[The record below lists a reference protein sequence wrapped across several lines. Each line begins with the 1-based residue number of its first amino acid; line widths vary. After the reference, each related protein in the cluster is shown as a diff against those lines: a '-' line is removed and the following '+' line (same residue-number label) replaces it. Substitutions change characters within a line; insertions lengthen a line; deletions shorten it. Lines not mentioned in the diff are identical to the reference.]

1 MNSWGKNINVKKRNT
16 EPTEKEIFLDIIQTL
31 DECWKRSNFVEG
43 EINLGISLYEE
54 PFYIIIENLIY
65 LYYGEW
71 KGDTILWWI
80 FERLNEEGEL
90 LPIEITIN
98 PENQEESKTE
108 EYLIENPE
116 QLWGLLKKI
125 ENKSKF

>member
-1 MNSWGKNINVKKRNT
+1 MNSWGKNISVKKRNT

-54 PFYIIIENLIY
+54 PFYITIENLIY

>member
-1 MNSWGKNINVKKRNT
+1 
-16 EPTEKEIFLDIIQTL
+16 
-31 DECWKRSNFVEG
+31 
-43 EINLGISLYEE
+43 
-54 PFYIIIENLIY
+54 LIY

-98 PENQEESKTE
+98 LENQEESKTE
-108 EYLIENPE
+108 EHLIENPE
-116 QLWGLLKKI
+116 QLWDLLKKI

>member
-1 MNSWGKNINVKKRNT
+1 MKPFGKNINIKKRNT

-54 PFYIIIENLIY
+54 PFYITIENLIY

-98 PENQEESKTE
+98 LENQEESKTE
-108 EYLIENPE
+108 EHLIENPE

>member
-1 MNSWGKNINVKKRNT
+1 MNSWGKNINIKKRNT

-31 DECWKRSNFVEG
+31 DECWKRSNFVER

-54 PFYIIIENLIY
+54 PFYITIENLIY

-98 PENQEESKTE
+98 LENQEESKTE
-108 EYLIENPE
+108 EHLIENPE

>member
-98 PENQEESKTE
+98 LENQEESKTE
-108 EYLIENPE
+108 EHLIENPE
-116 QLWGLLKKI
+116 QLWDLLKKI